1 MYAVIKS
8 GGKQYRV
15 EQGDTIRVEK
25 IEGKV
30 GEKVIFNNVLMI
42 KGDKKNPK
50 VGNPLVKG
58 GVVEAEILQH
68 GRGKKIRVYT
78 YKRRKG
84 YEKTRGHRQD
94 FTEVRIGKIKTT
106 KKK

>member
-15 EQGDTIRVEK
+15 EEGDTIRVEK
-25 IEGKV
+25 IDGKA
-30 GEKVIFNNVLMI
+30 GKKVTFSNVLMI

-58 GVVEAEILQH
+58 AAVEAEILRH
-68 GRGKKIRVYT
+68 GRGRKIRVYT

-84 YEKTRGHRQD
+84 YEKARGHRQD

-106 KKK
+106 SRK